1 MEDNHEGNLFAL
13 APRALVNFVMF
24 SQNAPYQAYGDGFES
39 PADEEEQREGKEEER
54 VGVVEA
60 KAEGEEEEAFEE
72 GNEIF
77 HLVRS
82 CF

>member
-24 SQNAPYQAYGDGFES
+24 SQNAPYPAYADGFES
-39 PADEEEQREGKEEER
+39 PADEEQREGKEEER
-54 VGVVEA
+54 VGVGEA
-60 KAEGEEEEAFEE
+60 KAEGEEEEALEE
-72 GNEIF
+72 GNEIL